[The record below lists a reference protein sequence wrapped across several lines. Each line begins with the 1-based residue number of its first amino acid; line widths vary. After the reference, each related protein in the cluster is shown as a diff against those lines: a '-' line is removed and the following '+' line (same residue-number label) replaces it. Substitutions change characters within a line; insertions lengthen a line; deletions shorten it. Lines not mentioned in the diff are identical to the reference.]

1 MSVVPG
7 WRLLVRARKVE
18 VWIYPLN
25 LVEDKKFHPA
35 PSELFKI
42 SVWLL
47 GETDQIALLLVAD
60 RIGAAWRSHGAQEA
74 QILTNQFTSRD
85 GAGCAVTLSQPCL
98 ITTVL
103 SVEKP

>member
-1 MSVVPG
+1 M
-7 WRLLVRARKVE
+7 VRARKVE

-60 RIGAAWRSHGAQEA
+60 RIGAAWRSRGAQEA
-74 QILTNQFTSRD
+74 QIVTKQFTSRG
-85 GAGCAVTLSQPCL
+85 GAGRALSLSQPCL